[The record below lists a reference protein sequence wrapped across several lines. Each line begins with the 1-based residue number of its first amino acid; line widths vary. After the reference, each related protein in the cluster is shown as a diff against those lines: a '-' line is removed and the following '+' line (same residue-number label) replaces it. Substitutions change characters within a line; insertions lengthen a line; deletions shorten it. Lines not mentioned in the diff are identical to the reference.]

1 MSLTN
6 YKVIKL
12 SHGDNIG
19 KKKDDCIESE
29 TCLGKKIR
37 YMSAMGRIALLI
49 EVISME
55 FTFRAG
61 SQVPYLIMD
70 FKSKIQRSYFVT

>member
-12 SHGDNIG
+12 SHGDNIE
-19 KKKDDCIESE
+19 KKDDCIESE